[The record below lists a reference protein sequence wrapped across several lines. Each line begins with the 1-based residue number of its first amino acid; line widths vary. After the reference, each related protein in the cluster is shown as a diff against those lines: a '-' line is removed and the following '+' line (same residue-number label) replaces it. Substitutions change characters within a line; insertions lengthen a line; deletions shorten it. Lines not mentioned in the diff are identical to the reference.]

1 MNKSLKTIVL
11 IIQIGGGLL
20 GLGLIGRSILTEQL
34 TQTAVIIHI
43 AFIFVFL
50 FGIAAGVALIKRRKL
65 GLWLSAVFQAIQIP
79 IFIGSAAAY
88 ALVSGACLNLYRHAT
103 GFGFNFL
110 FGSRYYFA
118 IHSNESWMVGINAIA
133 LVLFILLVREIRF
146 HAAVAKICEAQPS
159 MERPSQQFAQA
170 HDNQTCGSSLQHILR

>member
-1 MNKSLKTIVL
+1 MNKSLKLIVL
-11 IIQIGGGLL
+11 IIQVGGGLL

-34 TQTAVIIHI
+34 TQTAVLIHI

-79 IFIGSAAAY
+79 ILIGPAAAY
-88 ALVSGACLNLYRHAT
+88 ALVSGACINLYRHAT
-103 GFGFNFL
+103 GFGLNFL
-110 FGSRYYFA
+110 FGSRYYFS
-118 IHSNESWMVGINAIA
+118 IHNGESWMVGINAIA
-133 LVLFILLVREIRF
+133 LVLFILLIREIRIE
-146 HAAVAKICEAQPS
+146 AAVAKICELQPS

-170 HDNQTCGSSLQHILR
+170 QDHHAYGSPLRHILR